1 MTALV
6 ITGPIVVIMADK
18 VQSVANKYDPVKY
31 DFTWNVYDSPSANN
45 YGQKETRDGDNTVGS
60 YHVLLPDG
68 RTQKVSYTVDSYGGI
83 LNILLHSNNLDTRYL
98 SYDLGP
104 LKPK

>member
-68 RTQKVSYTVDSYGGI
+68 RTQKVSYTVDSYGGKKCIFIFTIYI
-83 LNILLHSNNLDTRYL
+83 LGILAMT
-98 SYDLGP
+98 
-104 LKPK
+104 